1 MFNPTICTALLATVC
16 ALGACD
22 RDPDLPRPGK
32 PTMNAVPPP
41 PVRDASVPAA
51 DSVLT
56 GAVTVTPP
64 EAPGTRSNRAMSRAE
79 ESAAMPMAGQA
90 GDHSAP
96 LAPRKGAGTP

>member
-16 ALGACD
+16 ALAACD
-22 RDPDLPRPGK
+22 RDVPRPGT
-32 PTMNAVPPP
+32 PMMSSGQPPP
-41 PVRDASVPAA
+41 PMRDSSVPTA

-56 GAVTVTPP
+56 GPAPVAVP

-79 ESAAMPMAGQA
+79 ESGAMPMAGQA

-96 LAPRKGAGTP
+96 LAPRKGASTP